1 MGARRLAV
9 VVLVCG
15 GVLSVGA
22 AGATALSLVGTKAS
36 NLLAGTGGPD
46 RLSGRAGND
55 ILKGKAGSDT
65 LRGGKGRDL
74 LIGGRGA
81 DRIAGGPGN
90 DVVKAFDGRA
100 DRSVNGGRGAN
111 TCIVDI
117 PLDLPTTVNC
127 GRLQAGQGTAGGGG
141 GGGGGGAADP
151 NVLEVTSAQG
161 LTCLPL
167 NLGCLFTITGKG
179 ADDLVGSVTAG
190 GAVSSVAN
198 LAVNALVTGTWLAT
212 GTYTCSGSGPAH
224 LVVHIGTKSSPQI
237 PVACG

>member
-1 MGARRLAV
+1 MRVSRCGFVVGVCMAV
-9 VVLVCG
+9 LG
-15 GVLSVGA
+15 LGV
-22 AGATALSLVGTKAS
+22 AGATAMNLVGTKAS
-36 NLLAGTGGPD
+36 NLLRGTDRAD

-55 ILKGKAGSDT
+55 VIKGNAGGDL

-90 DVVKAFDGRA
+90 DVIRAADGRA
-100 DRSVNGGRGAN
+100 DRRVNGGGGTN
-111 TCIVDI
+111 SCVIDI
-117 PLDLPTTVNC
+117 PADLPSTVNC
-127 GRLQAGQGTAGGGG
+127 GSVKSGPRQPGGGG
-141 GGGGGGAADP
+141 GGQDNP
-151 NVLEVTSAQG
+151 DLLEVTSAQG

-179 ADDLVGSVTAG
+179 ADGLAGTVTAG

-212 GTYTCSGSGPAH
+212 GTYTCNGSGPAY
-224 LVVHIGTKSSPQI
+224 LIVQIGTKTSPQI